1 METTISQRFEALIK
15 ALKMNDNSFA
25 KSIGISTTAITRVT
39 NGENEPGFKLLTST
53 LETYPQINPSWLLRG
68 EGDMFKE
75 TEKVAVEPTLWQ
87 TLKESYESRI
97 EELQLSLSD
106 ARYTISI
113 QKQMLGKFNPAPIRP
128 SAGSNI
134 IMLFPMFEEKK
145 IMAIKA

>member
-15 ALKMNDNSFA
+15 ALKMNNNSFA

-113 QKQMLGKFNPAPIRP
+113 QKQMLGKLKPVPRRP
-128 SAGSNI
+128 SAGKVI
-134 IMLFPMFEEKK
+134 YFFPDLLEEK
-145 IMAIKA
+145 IMAAEA

>member
-15 ALKMNDNSFA
+15 ALKMNNNSFA

-113 QKQMLGKFNPAPIRP
+113 QKQMLGKLKPVPRRP
-128 SAGSNI
+128 GAGKVI
-134 IMLFPMFEEKK
+134 YFFPDLLEEK
-145 IMAIKA
+145 IMAAEA